1 VADATCPVSTATR
14 AADTRPWED
23 LAVRAKG
30 WCWVVSYQLLAGMPD
45 DAQRSLLAL
54 CRRRRFRR
62 GEVVF
67 HDGDPGETLHLVAKG
82 HFAVRVTTPLG
93 DTSMLRVFQPGDC
106 FGELAALEPAPR
118 AGTVIALEDA
128 DTLSLSHPQLDELR
142 ASHPGVDRLLMSA
155 LIGEVRRLAH
165 ALVEALYLPVDRRV
179 WRRLVDLA
187 EIYADGSASVTVPFT
202 QEDLAQLAGTTRP
215 SANKVLRAG
224 EADGIVRMTR
234 GRIEVVDL
242 QAVRA
247 RGR

>member
-1 VADATCPVSTATR
+1 
-14 AADTRPWED
+14 
-23 LAVRAKG
+23 
-30 WCWVVSYQLLAGMPD
+30 
-45 DAQRSLLAL
+45 
-54 CRRRRFRR
+54 
-62 GEVVF
+62 
-67 HDGDPGETLHLVAKG
+67 
-82 HFAVRVTTPLG
+82 
-93 DTSMLRVFQPGDC
+93 
-106 FGELAALEPAPR
+106 
-118 AGTVIALEDA
+118 
-128 DTLSLSHPQLDELR
+128 
-142 ASHPGVDRLLMSA
+142 MSA

-224 EADGIVRMTR
+224 EAAGIVRMTR

-242 QAVRA
+242 EAVRA

>member
-1 VADATCPVSTATR
+1 MSGVCRDTCRRHPTVGRSSR
-14 AADTRPWED
+14 F
-23 LAVRAKG
+23 AKG

-93 DTSMLRVFQPGDC
+93 DTAMLRVYQPGDS

-118 AGTVIALEDA
+118 AGTVVALDEA
-128 DTLSLSHPQLDELR
+128 DTLSLSHAQLDELR
-142 ASHPGVDRLLMSA
+142 AKHPGVDHLLTAA
-155 LIGEVRRLAH
+155 LIGEVRRLAR
-165 ALVEALYLPVDRRV
+165 ALVEALYLPVDRRL
-179 WRRLVDLA
+179 WRRLGELA
-187 EIYADGSASVTVPFT
+187 EIYADGSPTVTVPLT

-215 SANKVLRAG
+215 SANRVLRAG
-224 EADGIVRMTR
+224 EAVGVVRMAR

-242 QAVRA
+242 EAARA

>member
-1 VADATCPVSTATR
+1 V
-14 AADTRPWED
+14 
-23 LAVRAKG
+23 VR
-30 WCWVVSYQLLAGMPD
+30 YQLLAGMPD
-45 DAQRSLLAL
+45 EAQRTLLSL

-93 DTSMLRVFQPGDC
+93 DTAMLRVFQPGDS

-118 AGTVIALEDA
+118 AGTVIALEEA

-142 ASHPGVDRLLMSA
+142 AMHPGVDRLLSAA
-155 LIGEVRRLAH
+155 LIGEVRRLAG
-165 ALVEALYLPVDRRV
+165 ALVEALYLPVDRRL

-187 EIYADGSASVTVPFT
+187 EIYADGGPTVTVPFT

-224 EADGIVRMTR
+224 EVAGIVHMTR
-234 GRIEVVDL
+234 GRIEVLDL
-242 QAVRA
+242 DAVRA

>member
-1 VADATCPVSTATR
+1 
-14 AADTRPWED
+14 
-23 LAVRAKG
+23 
-30 WCWVVSYQLLAGMPD
+30 MPD
-45 DAQRSLLAL
+45 EAQRSLLAL
-54 CRRRRFRR
+54 CRRRHFRR

-93 DTSMLRVFQPGDC
+93 DTAMLRVFQPGDS
-106 FGELAALEPAPR
+106 FGELAALQPAPR
-118 AGTVIALEDA
+118 AGTVIALDEA

-142 ASHPGVDRLLMSA
+142 AMQPGVDRLLSAA
-155 LIGEVRRLAH
+155 LIGEVRRLAG
-165 ALVEALYLPVDRRV
+165 ALVEALYLPVDRRL

-187 EIYADGSASVTVPFT
+187 EIYADGGPTVTVPFT

-224 EADGIVRMTR
+224 EAAGIVQMTR

-242 QAVRA
+242 DAVRA